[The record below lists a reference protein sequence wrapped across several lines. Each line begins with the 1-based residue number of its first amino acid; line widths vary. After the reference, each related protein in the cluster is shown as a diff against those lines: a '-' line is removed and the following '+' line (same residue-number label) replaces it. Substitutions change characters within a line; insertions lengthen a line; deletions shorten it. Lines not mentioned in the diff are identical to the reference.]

1 MPSEIR
7 FIERGW
13 LNSNNILL
21 VGGDGPVIVDTGHH
35 ADVYQTATLIERQGV
50 NPRNLALIVNTH
62 CHWDHFGGNRYL
74 RELSGAP
81 LATSAATADIF
92 ARNDRRA
99 MWLSYFNVDATPL
112 MADVTWQD
120 GERVELAGLRFDVLA
135 APGHAPDA
143 IALYQPDNRL
153 LISADALHEKDCGVL
168 NTAVHGDETLDAAME
183 TVERLRRLD
192 LRVVLPGHGPPIT
205 DPAAS
210 LNALAARLARFRR
223 DPEALAWHFVRRVAM
238 AAVLEMQP
246 VTRADFISKVA
257 AVQWVADYA
266 PRCGYGTDYAR
277 FVADRLDEFGER
289 GLLRERSGF
298 LESAVPR

>member
-35 ADVYQTATLIERQGV
+35 ADAYQTATLIEQQGV
-50 NPRNLALIVNTH
+50 NPRKLALLVNTH
-62 CHWDHFGGNRYL
+62 CHWDHFGGNRTL
-74 RELSGAP
+74 RALSGAP

-99 MWLSYFNVDATPL
+99 MWLSYFNVDTTPL
-112 MADVTWQD
+112 PADVTWRD
-120 GERVELAGLRFDVLA
+120 GDRVELAGLRFDVLA

-143 IALYQPDNRL
+143 IVLYQPDNRL

-168 NTAVHGDETLDAAME
+168 NTAVHGVEALDAAIA

-205 DPAAS
+205 APAAS
-210 LNALAARLARFRR
+210 LNALAARLARFKR

-246 VTRADFISKVA
+246 VPRADFIATVS
-257 AVQWVADYA
+257 AVPWVADYA

-277 FVADRLDEFGER
+277 FVADRLDEFCAR
-289 GLLRERSGF
+289 KL
-298 LESAVPR
+298 VPQLSKNVG

>member
-21 VGGDGPVIVDTGHH
+21 IGGDGPVVVDTGHH
-35 ADVYQTATLIERQGV
+35 SDAYQTATLIERQGV
-50 NPRNLALIVNTH
+50 NPTTLALIVNTH

-81 LATSAATADIF
+81 IATGAATAELF
-92 ARNDRRA
+92 ARNDQRA
-99 MWLSYFNVDATPL
+99 MWLSYFGVSTTPL
-112 MADVTWQD
+112 PADVCWRD
-120 GERVELAGLRFDVLA
+120 GDRVELAGLRFDVIA

-168 NTAVHGDETLDAAME
+168 NVAVHGEGVLDAAIA
-183 TVERLRRLD
+183 TVERFRLLD
-192 LRVVLPGHGPPIT
+192 LAVVLPGHGAPIT

-210 LNALAARLARFRR
+210 LDALAARLATFKRE
-223 DPEALAWHFVRRVAM
+223 PEALAWHFVRRVAM
-238 AAVLEMQP
+238 AAVLESHP
-246 VTRADFISKVA
+246 TTREQFIAEMAQVA
-257 AVQWVADYA
+257 WVADYA
-266 PRCGYGTDYAR
+266 PRCGFNGTAEQ
-277 FVADRLDEFGER
+277 FITDRLDEFVAR
-289 GLLRERSGF
+289 GLVREQDGV
-298 LESAVPR
+298 LESIVPR